1 MDFTTFFNTIVDTL
15 IPFSIW
21 LLLLSTGLGLNFGQ
35 AFVLVK
41 QPKKLVM
48 TILAASVLVVVV
60 AVIMLYGAELLGLTI
75 ALEVQVSILL
85 LAGAAGSPMVSA
97 MVQKVGANAAEAVSA
112 MIMVVLAT
120 VIIEPIVVAV
130 FFPPLGV
137 ELPAMEVLQIVF
149 TSILVPLFLGLAIRS
164 WWLTMANFITD
175 PLTKLAN
182 GLLQATIILIIVRD
196 LGTVLDLGLWNLGVM
211 AVFIAVFIAIGHLL
225 GGSTLPDRLTMG
237 ATAGLRNGAV
247 ALLVASRLP
256 ETLGANVAFQVLN
269 LIMII
274 AYITIFSKKLL
285 ATDGEAS
292 VTEPASSA
300 REAK

>member
-1 MDFTTFFNTIVDTL
+1 
-15 IPFSIW
+15 
-21 LLLLSTGLGLNFGQ
+21 
-35 AFVLVK
+35 
-41 QPKKLVM
+41 
-48 TILAASVLVVVV
+48 
-60 AVIMLYGAELLGLTI
+60 
-75 ALEVQVSILL
+75 
-85 LAGAAGSPMVSA
+85 
-97 MVQKVGANAAEAVSA
+97 
-112 MIMVVLAT
+112 
-120 VIIEPIVVAV
+120 
-130 FFPPLGV
+130 
-137 ELPAMEVLQIVF
+137 MEVLQIVF

-211 AVFIAVFIAIGHLL
+211 AVFIVVFIAIGHLL

-292 VTEPASSA
+292 FTEPAESA
-300 REAK
+300 

>member
-1 MDFTTFFNTIVDTL
+1 MDFTILFNSIVDTL

-21 LLLLSTGLGLNFGQ
+21 LLLLSSGLGLNFGQ

-48 TILAASVLVVVV
+48 TILAASVLVIVV
-60 AVIMLYGAELLGLTI
+60 AVIMLYGAELLGLNI

-182 GLLQATIILIIVRD
+182 GLLQATIVLIIVRD
-196 LGTVLDLGLWNLGVM
+196 LGLVLDLGLWNLGVM
-211 AVFIAVFIAIGHLL
+211 VVFIAVFFAAGPLNY
-225 GGSTLPDRLTMG
+225 GSHSG
-237 ATAGLRNGAV
+237 
-247 ALLVASRLP
+247 
-256 ETLGANVAFQVLN
+256 
-269 LIMII
+269 
-274 AYITIFSKKLL
+274 
-285 ATDGEAS
+285 
-292 VTEPASSA
+292 SS
-300 REAK
+300 